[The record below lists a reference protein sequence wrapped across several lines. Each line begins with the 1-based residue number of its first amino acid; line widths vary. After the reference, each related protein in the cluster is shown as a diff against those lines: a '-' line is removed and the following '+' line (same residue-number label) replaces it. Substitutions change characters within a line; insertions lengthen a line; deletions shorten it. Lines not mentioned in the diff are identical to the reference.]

1 MIQTDKDGKAK
12 VTFFNS
18 DAQTEVNI
26 RVEGMTPTGA
36 LGVGTGKF
44 RIE

>member
-1 MIQTDKDGKAK
+1 MVQTDKDGKAK

-26 RVEGMTPTGA
+26 RVEGMTSTGA
-36 LGVGTGKF
+36 LGVGAGRFK
-44 RIE
+44 IE